1 MPRERKE
8 GKQKEM
14 SGGKEGTTKRSCELA
29 DIPGMG
35 HKKFEIPF
43 YHSEESHHLQ
53 EMTFS

>member
-29 DIPGMG
+29 DIPGTG